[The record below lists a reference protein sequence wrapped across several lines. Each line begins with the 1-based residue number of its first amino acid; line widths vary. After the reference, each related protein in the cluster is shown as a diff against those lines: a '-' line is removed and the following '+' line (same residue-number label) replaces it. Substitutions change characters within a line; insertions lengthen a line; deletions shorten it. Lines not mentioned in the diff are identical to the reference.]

1 MKGVLI
7 PVDLFNKV
15 VDYMGQR
22 PYNEVSLMI
31 EGIKESVQIVD
42 VPEETQEETQE
53 EEQND

>member
-22 PYNEVSLMI
+22 PYNEVSLII
-31 EGIKESVQIVD
+31 EEIKESIQIVD
-42 VPEETQEETQE
+42 VPEETQEE
-53 EEQND
+53 EQND